1 MEKAIKITKK
11 DNYNTIIEV
20 FTKLDDNQ
28 LQALNLDG
36 ERAEQLID
44 FCERQIEL
52 LDKKAAKAK
61 ATAAEKKAE
70 TDPLCDAI
78 VAALTNDFASI
89 PDITADTEA
98 EDVTEGK
105 VRYRLNKLVELGLA
119 EKGEITIPGG
129 NGVKARKIVGFKL
142 PSVE

>member
-1 MEKAIKITKK
+1 MEKTIKITKK
-11 DNYNTIIEV
+11 DNYNKIIEV
-20 FTKLDDNQ
+20 LT
-28 LQALNLDG
+28 NLGADHTD
-36 ERAEQLID
+36 LID
-44 FCERQIEL
+44 FCEKQIEQ

-61 ATAAEKKAE
+61 ETASKKKDE
-70 TDPLCDAI
+70 TDALCDAI
-78 VAALTNDFASI
+78 VAALTDELASI
-89 PDITADTEA
+89 PDITGNTEA

-142 PSVE
+142 PSSTDVE